1 MNKKINPKPLPISMI
16 EKYAIDMIAKIFPEV
31 EKPENGFEL
40 DSLGTAILLSGLDR
54 STEPFLE
61 EENLDKNSN
70 IKDLKKESDL
80 YFAPEAGPVDHD
92 GNYPY
97 SNYFIVSG
105 FVERKGY
112 LICTAEKDCPKMEDH
127 NDNSFY
133 ASMLVQ
139 FFHGGKTREE
149 CQKIVEVLE
158 SRNLQESFG
167 RLFHSAFA
175 LDTQMIPNAFD
186 VMLDQAKKIEL
197 KDKDLENI
205 INVLKNGVKELS
217 KELGKARI

>member
-1 MNKKINPKPLPISMI
+1 
-16 EKYAIDMIAKIFPEV
+16 
-31 EKPENGFEL
+31 
-40 DSLGTAILLSGLDR
+40 
-54 STEPFLE
+54 
-61 EENLDKNSN
+61 
-70 IKDLKKESDL
+70 
-80 YFAPEAGPVDHD
+80 
-92 GNYPY
+92 
-97 SNYFIVSG
+97 
-105 FVERKGY
+105 
-112 LICTAEKDCPKMEDH
+112 MEDH